1 MSAIYLVKPVGCK
14 AGVHL
19 QAFCIIQHGKEFS
32 VKTFR
37 SFSFCFGLCCASFAV
52 QAADS
57 IRPGLWEFRS
67 TRLSVA
73 GMPDMSSQMSQLQQQ
88 LKHLPADARRM
99 IEQQMTQ
106 RGVSLGQDGTV
117 RSCITPE
124 QARHD
129 NVYSGKVEG
138 NCTLNQVVKSGNTVR
153 GRLMCTD
160 PAASGDFHAR
170 VESPEH
176 FTSRVDLKSPR
187 GDLEVETD
195 ARWVSAQCGPAK
207 AVAGQHK

>member
-1 MSAIYLVKPVGCK
+1 MIC
-14 AGVHL
+14 
-19 QAFCIIQHGKEFS
+19 
-32 VKTFR
+32 R
-37 SFSFCFGLCCASFAV
+37 SFGFCFSLCCASFAV

-88 LKHLPADARRM
+88 LKNLPADARRM
-99 IEQQMTQ
+99 IEQQMAQ

-129 NVYSGKVEG
+129 NIFSGKVEG
-138 NCTLNQVVKSGNTVR
+138 NCTLSQVVKSSNTVR
-153 GRLMCTD
+153 GRLNCTD
-160 PAASGDFHAR
+160 PDASGDFHAR
-170 VESPEH
+170 IDSPEH
-176 FTSRVDLKSPR
+176 FTSRVELKSAR
-187 GDLEVETD
+187 GNLELETD
-195 ARWVSAQCGPAK
+195 ARWLSAQCGA
-207 AVAGQHK
+207 ANAGAGRHK